1 MIREALL
8 GVYLCLSCL
17 RLSVFPVPGY
27 LFPSSD
33 TGNFQLKIIK
43 YINIFFSLFLSP
55 FWGDPIM
62 LEVVSEFLKLFVVSE
77 FLKLSSFFKFV
88 SLFTDWVTSIILS
101 SRSLIH
107 YSLSRSLLLIPSSII
122 FILAILFFRYDW
134 LFFIF
139 FRSL

>member
-62 LEVVSEFLKLFVVSE
+62 LEVVSEFLKL
-77 FLKLSSFFKFV
+77 SSFFKFV